1 MSTRGSWCLK
11 VSADSVTIKGVG
23 IAAKSLSPAS
33 VSSVPS
39 STLTLLGLETSCD
52 ETAAAVMRGEGTLL
66 SSVLYSQHD
75 VHRRYGGVV
84 PELAARRH
92 IETVEAVVAEAM
104 AQAKIDWSDLHAVA
118 VTSGPGLAGA
128 LLVGVSV
135 GKALAYARGI
145 PLIAVNHLE
154 GHIASAWMECQDLP
168 RPCMILVVS
177 GGHTHLYLTRSVGAY
192 QLIGHTL
199 DDAAGEAF
207 DKAAKMLGLDF
218 PGGPALD
225 RLAQSGNP
233 AAISFP
239 RPYLNNN
246 NLDFSFSGIKT
257 ALLYYLRDLDRSGSP
272 RALSDIAASYQE
284 AIVEVLVEKAFAAV
298 KRYKACAL
306 AVVGGVSAN
315 SRLRTLLT
323 ARAGNISIPLAIPRG
338 VFCTDN
344 AAMIAAAGRQAYLA
358 GDRASWELEA
368 DPEWSLHTVNQHAI
382 SSVPDGL
389 GRTSPQLHTARR
401 S

>member
-1 MSTRGSWCLK
+1 MITQG
-11 VSADSVTIKGVG
+11 DG
-23 IAAKSLSPAS
+23 IAAKSIFPAS
-33 VSSVPS
+33 ISSVQAS
-39 STLTLLGLETSCD
+39 ALTLLGLETSCD
-52 ETAAAVMRGEGTLL
+52 ETAAAVMRGEGILL

-104 AQAKIDWSDLHAVA
+104 TQAKIEWSDLHAVA

-145 PLIAVNHLE
+145 PLIGVNHLE
-154 GHIASAWMECQDLP
+154 GHIASAWMECPDLP

-177 GGHTHLYLTRSVGAY
+177 GGHTHLYLTGSVGAY
-192 QLIGHTL
+192 QLVGHTL

-207 DKAAKMLGLDF
+207 DKAAKMLGLGF

-225 RLAQSGNP
+225 RLAQFGNP
-233 AAISFP
+233 AAVSFP
-239 RPYLNNN
+239 RPYLKNN

-257 ALLYYLRDLDRSGSP
+257 ALLYYLRDLERSGTP
-272 RALSDIAASYQE
+272 RPLADIAASYQE
-284 AIVEVLVEKAFAAV
+284 AIVEVLVDKAFAAV
-298 KRYKACAL
+298 KEYKACAL

-323 ARAGNISIPLAIPRG
+323 ARASKMGIPLAIPRG
-338 VFCTDN
+338 AFCTDN

-358 GDRASWELEA
+358 GHRASWELEA
-368 DPEWSLHTVNQHAI
+368 DPEWSLHTTDSNAP
-382 SSVPDGL
+382 SSVPS
-389 GRTSPQLHTARR
+389 GRGKGSTRLRPAGR

>member
-1 MSTRGSWCLK
+1 VIT
-11 VSADSVTIKGVG
+11 KGVG
-23 IAAKSLSPAS
+23 IAANSLAPAS

-39 STLTLLGLETSCD
+39 SALTLLGLETSCD
-52 ETAAAVMRGEGTLL
+52 ETAAAVMRGEGVLL

-92 IETVEAVVAEAM
+92 IETVEVVVVEAM
-104 AQAKIDWSDLHAVA
+104 RQAKIEWSDLHAVA

-145 PLIAVNHLE
+145 PLIGVNHLE
-154 GHIASAWMECQDLP
+154 GHIASAWMECPDLP

-177 GGHTHLYLTRSVGAY
+177 GGHTHLYLTRSPGAY
-192 QLIGHTL
+192 QLLGHTL

-225 RLAQSGNP
+225 RLARSGNP
-233 AAISFP
+233 AAIPFP
-239 RPYLNNN
+239 RPYLKNNS
-246 NLDFSFSGIKT
+246 LDFSFSGIKT

-272 RALSDIAASYQE
+272 RPLADIAASYQE
-284 AIVEVLVEKAFAAV
+284 AIVEVLVEKAFAGV
-298 KRYKACAL
+298 QRYKARAL

-315 SRLRTLLT
+315 SRLRALLT
-323 ARAGNISIPLAIPRG
+323 ARAGRIGIPLAIPRG

-368 DPEWSLHTVNQHAI
+368 DPEWSLQTVNPNGT
-382 SSVPDGL
+382 SSVPRGRN
-389 GRTSPQLHTARR
+389 RTSTRLHTAGR